1 MKEKRP
7 IDIKRERGGGADIGT
22 KEDGAIIE
30 MFKLGNRLIIIKE
43 KSVYEFNFADDID
56 PERKHPNLPSNTQ
69 KLILDIGTDSIMF
82 SRIFLTA
89 KNLFKAEYLSP
100 DVNAENA
107 LNLTLEAIQE
117 FKVLE
122 DEINEY
128 LTLEKGAIEEYE
140 ERKGKPL
147 SHAVP
152 SVPNLTTRCKTIFQK
167 VDHIS
172 QIQMDLIRM
181 FFPDFSKKRY
191 YSHLPEFIE
200 EKFGKEDMFT
210 QFTRDILY
218 MIELTRNIRNCLDHR
233 RTEITIQDF
242 ELQVSSD
249 IFSPTIE
256 MNYNGRELERISL
269 SAFLENVMTNLIQT
283 FENFMPYLC
292 SKKTRNDSIMPV
304 EVSLIPEDRRRNK
317 NIKYAYWSP
326 LGDGGYFHQ

>member
-7 IDIKRERGGGADIGT
+7 IDIKRQRGGGAEIGT
-22 KEDGAIIE
+22 KEDGAITD
-30 MFKLGNRLIIIKE
+30 MFKLGNKLIIIKE
-43 KSVYEFNFADDID
+43 KSVYEFNLADDID
-56 PERKHPNLPSNTQ
+56 PERKHPDLPSNTH
-69 KLILDIGTDSIMF
+69 KLILDIGAESIMF
-82 SRIFLTA
+82 CRIFLTA
-89 KNLFKAEYLSP
+89 KNLFKSEFLSP
-100 DVNAENA
+100 DVNAEDA

-128 LTLEKGAIEEYE
+128 LTLEKSAIEEYE
-140 ERKGKPL
+140 ERKNKHL

-152 SVPNLTTRCKTIFQK
+152 SIPNLTTRCKTIFQK
-167 VDHIS
+167 VDHIL

-191 YSHLPEFIE
+191 YSHFPKFIE
-200 EKFGKEDMFT
+200 EKFGAEDTFT
-210 QFTRDILY
+210 QFARDILY

-233 RTEITIQDF
+233 RAEITIQDF
-242 ELQVSSD
+242 ELQISSD
-249 IFSPTIE
+249 IFTPTIE
-256 MNYNGRELERISL
+256 MKYNVSELERISL
-269 SAFLENVMTNLIQT
+269 ATFLENVMQNLIQI
-283 FENFMPYLC
+283 FENIMPYLC

-304 EVSLIPEDRRRNK
+304 EVLLIPEDRRSNI